1 MVMPVKVRTSVL
13 INGEILKKAQE
24 LGLNVSQACENA
36 LRLYINAMENANQ
49 QIAQN
54 QTASAK
60 REGMETVGFHKMAG
74 PVGFEPTFSGSEGR
88 RLNPFLA
95 TGPFLCEVCF

>member
-1 MVMPVKVRTSVL
+1 MKVRTSIL
-13 INGEILKKAQE
+13 IEREILKRAQE
-24 LGLNVSQACENA
+24 IGINVSQFCENA
-36 LRLYINAMENANQ
+36 LKAAIQALETANQ
-49 QIAQN
+49 QIAEK

-60 REGMETVGFHKMAG
+60 REGMETVGCHKMAG

-95 TGPFLCEVCF
+95 TGPLLV